1 MARTSLIASIAFTLL
16 VGACAE
22 TGDSPSQDAG
32 PSVGYDAAASG
43 YDASRPA
50 TPGTPPPTTPI
61 PVTPVTSTPRPSTPV
76 TSTPGPS
83 TPGPSDGGVRSPLD
97 DIDFGSLLGDGGGGG
112 GQTGELDPNGEVNPK
127 LPPKKDNP
135 PECPSLAP
143 PNPVG
148 NCLGLPIYVICGYG
162 AEGGQQYTCTC
173 DWYHWLCA

>member
-1 MARTSLIASIAFTLL
+1 MARSSLLRSFALTLL

-22 TGDSPSQDAG
+22 TGEPPAADSGPSYTYDAG
-32 PSVGYDAAASG
+32 AGGYDAA
-43 YDASRPA
+43 RPSA
-50 TPGTPPPTTPI
+50 PGTSVPG
-61 PVTPVTSTPRPSTPV
+61 TSVPGSSNPGSPPSTSAPR
-76 TSTPGPS
+76 
-83 TPGPSDGGVRSPLD
+83 PSDGGTSNPLD
-97 DIDFGSLLGDGGGGG
+97 NIDLGSLLGDGGGGGG

-148 NCLGLPIYVICGYG
+148 NCLGLPIYLICGYG

-173 DWYHWLCA
+173 DWYHWLCV

>member
-22 TGDSPSQDAG
+22 TGESPSGDAG

-43 YDASRPA
+43 YDASRPT
-50 TPGTPPPTTPI
+50 TPGTPI
-61 PVTPVTSTPRPSTPV
+61 PSTP
-76 TSTPGPS
+76 TPS
-83 TPGPSDGGVRSPLD
+83 TPAPGTPRPSDGGVPNPLD
-97 DIDFGSLLGDGGGGG
+97 NIDLGSLLGDGGSGG
-112 GQTGELDPNGEVNPK
+112 GQKGELDPNGEVNPK